1 MHEDVYK
8 TGFKHGKTHVFHTI
22 LCFLMFLNS
31 TVWFEWWLHW
41 QMQLSV
47 LMNWT
52 LKSCVYEKWKWIHSV
67 LSDSL
72 QPLGL

>member
-31 TVWFEWWLHW
+31 TV
-41 QMQLSV
+41 
-47 LMNWT
+47 
-52 LKSCVYEKWKWIHSV
+52 
-67 LSDSL
+67 
-72 QPLGL
+72 